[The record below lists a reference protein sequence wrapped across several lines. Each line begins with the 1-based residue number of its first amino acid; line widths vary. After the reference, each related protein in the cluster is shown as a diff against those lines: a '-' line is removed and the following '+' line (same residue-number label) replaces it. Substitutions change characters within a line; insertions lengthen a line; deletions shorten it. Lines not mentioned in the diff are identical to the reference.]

1 MKRCPGCAGCRH
13 YRLGDGRLKC
23 RACGLRFTWTSVWD
37 SVRLP
42 TATKAR
48 LLELFVLGVP
58 SYRQRFLS
66 DTSAVSR
73 ERFYRLVRGCCALV
87 EQLREPFEGAIEC
100 DETTFGG
107 ARKGKRG
114 WGAAGKVIVFGLV
127 KRNGCVK
134 AMPIPAHDRA
144 SIMREIEAHTREGAL
159 YYTDEWQA
167 YATLKLRGEHVMIRK
182 EKGLNFTHECV
193 DITVD
198 HGISGAYVVRV
209 LDQAARFRGYPRAV
223 RTDNGPEFTSRAFIA
238 WTRQHGIAHL
248 LIEPGRP
255 MQNGYIESFNGK
267 FRDECLNEH
276 WFTSLA
282 QAREVI
288 SEWRRELQRG
298 QTAQQLRPHPA
309 RPVRCQPSHPNPST
323 QSTL

>member
-144 SIMREIEAHTREGAL
+144 SVMREIEAHTREGAL

-182 EKGLNFTHECV
+182 EKGRPAGRDHINGIEGFWSYAKNWLYMYRGVPRQYFHLYLAKVCYRFNHRHENLQPLLYKLLKQ
-193 DITVD
+193 
-198 HGISGAYVVRV
+198 ISI
-209 LDQAARFRGYPRAV
+209 Q
-223 RTDNGPEFTSRAFIA
+223 E
-238 WTRQHGIAHL
+238 
-248 LIEPGRP
+248 
-255 MQNGYIESFNGK
+255 
-267 FRDECLNEH
+267 
-276 WFTSLA
+276 
-282 QAREVI
+282 
-288 SEWRRELQRG
+288 
-298 QTAQQLRPHPA
+298 LRPIL
-309 RPVRCQPSHPNPST
+309 VRKG
-323 QSTL
+323 